1 MNEIKKFVEENPR
14 LVTRKESKRYPGLFV
29 LKYAKRVFY
38 DNLWHTS
45 PLLLDLRGLVVDSEY
60 NLIAR
65 PFTKIFNYGENG
77 TGGNWSDASSVT
89 VTRKVNGFMATV
101 TRYKD
106 QVIIST
112 TGSLDSDFV
121 GYAEKYLLGITAS
134 MIRPHV
140 SYMFEIVHP
149 DDPHIIPEAEGAH
162 LLAAVEH
169 DNGNHHYSFT
179 QSILMEDAQ
188 VNFEPLGIHIESPK
202 DGYTF
207 TFGDIKKIVKS
218 CKHEGF
224 VIVNLKNN
232 ETIKIKSPYY
242 LFNKFLARVG
252 TEKLISGFKQ
262 GTIKQRIDEE
272 YYPIIDRLK
281 EYGIDKF
288 TEQTEQQRLIT
299 LKQWIEEL

>member
-1 MNEIKKFVEENPR
+1 MNRIKKFVEENPR
-14 LVTRKESKRYPGLFV
+14 LVIHKESKRYPGLFV

-45 PLLLDLRGLVVDSEY
+45 PLLLDFRGLVVDADY
-60 NLIAR
+60 NVVCR

-77 TGGNWSDASSVT
+77 AGDSWHDESSVM

-101 TRYKD
+101 TRHNNC
-106 QVIIST
+106 VIIST

-121 GYAEKYLLGITAS
+121 GYAEKYLSGITAS
-134 MIRPHV
+134 MLQPNA

-162 LLAAVEH
+162 LLAIVEH
-169 DNGNHHYSFT
+169 DNGDHHYSFES
-179 QSILMEDAQ
+179 SILMEDAQ
-188 VNFEPLGIHIESPK
+188 ENFEPLGIHIESPN
-202 DGYTF
+202 DGFLF
-207 TFGDIKKIVKS
+207 TFGEIKKIIKE

-224 VIVNLKNN
+224 VVINLNNN
-232 ETIKIKSPYY
+232 ETLKIKSPYY

-272 YYPIIDRLK
+272 YYPIITRLNK
-281 EYGIDKF
+281 YGIDKF
-288 TEQTEQQRLIT
+288 TGQTEQQRLAT